1 MNYTYFILLIFFLTS
16 TLSFGQADTENADSN
31 MESKYDFSYEDL
43 DTLTKVYLN
52 YYYTEDERATILED
66 KRKLIGINYLCTE
79 SFEIINNPEDFTLEQ
94 YLSIKIEK
102 LSSKRLVEE
111 SVEIYDEDSG
121 LMLRLYSHSTVKKKL
136 GVYSNHNQRINNN

>member
-52 YYYTEDERATILED
+52 YYYTEDERTTILED

-111 SVEIYDEDSG
+111 NVEIYDEDSG

-136 GVYSNHNQRINNN
+136 GIYSNYNQRINNN